1 MSTHAIVAVVVLGVV
16 IIGAALFFWL
26 RHLAVHAL
34 RVKNRVE
41 HVKNSA
47 QSEINKVQKAL

>member
-1 MSTHAIVAVVVLGVV
+1 MSTHAIIVLAVVGLAA
-16 IIGAALFFWL
+16 IGGALFLWL
-26 RHLAVHAL
+26 RHLAAHAI

-41 HVKNSA
+41 NVKNSA